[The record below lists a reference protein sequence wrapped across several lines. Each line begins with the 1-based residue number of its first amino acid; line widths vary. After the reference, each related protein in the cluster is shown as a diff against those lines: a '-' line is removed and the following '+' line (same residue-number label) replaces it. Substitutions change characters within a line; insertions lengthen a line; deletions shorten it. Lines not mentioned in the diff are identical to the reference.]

1 MTYHQL
7 FLTFIAS
14 KSLKLSCALN
24 CVLMYA
30 NNIKRI
36 SNWLI
41 LVFEVRKK
49 FEAIS
54 HQKKLF
60 PNPSDTQW
68 RYDKYLTNLV
78 LSVRTV
84 TYQSA
89 FSPLIYGLCTS
100 SLCHKLMG
108 QNLVHNLQYGPPTQ
122 LIRVFQWLPGFGF
135 GTSLGNGV
143 LGFSAC
149 RIGGFNPS
157 PPPGFLGGGR
167 AGATNKDSKSDVL
180 KSWHFWAWFG

>member
-1 MTYHQL
+1 MW
-7 FLTFIAS
+7 FIAKSVFFTFIAS

-24 CVLMYA
+24 CVLMHA

-68 RYDKYLTNLV
+68 RYDKHLTNLV

-89 FSPLIYGLCTS
+89 FSPLIYGLC
-100 SLCHKLMG
+100 HKLMG

-122 LIRVFQWLPGFGF
+122 LVRDICLLPQK
-135 GTSLGNGV
+135 
-143 LGFSAC
+143 FSYSC
-149 RIGGFNPS
+149 VTKKNFS
-157 PPPGFLGGGR
+157 FLLLSR
-167 AGATNKDSKSDVL
+167 HVTQIIFPVCL
-180 KSWHFWAWFG
+180 